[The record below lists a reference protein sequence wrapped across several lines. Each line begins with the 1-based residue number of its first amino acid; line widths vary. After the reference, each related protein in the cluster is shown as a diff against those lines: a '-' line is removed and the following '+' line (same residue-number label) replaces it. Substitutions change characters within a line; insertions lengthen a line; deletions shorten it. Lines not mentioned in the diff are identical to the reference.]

1 MSEQDNIKA
10 SQAFFEAW
18 NAGDLNRGENY
29 AADDFRAEGP
39 GAPGPMNEEQNR
51 AYSQNFLTAFPG
63 SKFEIL
69 RTIAQGDYVV
79 NNWKA
84 SGTHAGPLMPPSGA
98 AIPPTGKPVTIF
110 GSTTS
115 EIKNGKITRSWN
127 YWDMTAMLIQLGL
140 MPPM

>member
-18 NAGDLNRGENY
+18 NAGDLSRD
-29 AADDFRAEGP
+29 ADTTADEFRSEGP
-39 GAPGPMNEEQNR
+39 GAPGPMNEEEFR

-63 SKFEIL
+63 SKFEVL

-84 SGTHAGPLMPPSGA
+84 SGAHAGPLMSPSGA
-98 AIPPTGKPVTIF
+98 AIPPTGKTVTIF

-115 EIKNGKITRSWN
+115 EVKNGKVTRSWN
-127 YWDMTAMLIQLGL
+127 YWDMTVMLTQLGL